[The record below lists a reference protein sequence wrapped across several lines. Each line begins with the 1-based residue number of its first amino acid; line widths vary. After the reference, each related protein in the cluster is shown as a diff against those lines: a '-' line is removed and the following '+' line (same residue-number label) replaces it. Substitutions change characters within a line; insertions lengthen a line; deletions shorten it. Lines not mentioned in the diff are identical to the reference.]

1 MDINLAPQNL
11 NFEFIDPIPPKELDT
26 MLEFKLNVMFAMGTS
41 AYEAA
46 VRGIPSFYW
55 IFLIKGFH
63 QLSIQDDF

>member
-1 MDINLAPQNL
+1 M

-46 VRGIPSFYW
+46 VRGIPTVLLDFSYKKDS
-55 IFLIKGFH
+55 I